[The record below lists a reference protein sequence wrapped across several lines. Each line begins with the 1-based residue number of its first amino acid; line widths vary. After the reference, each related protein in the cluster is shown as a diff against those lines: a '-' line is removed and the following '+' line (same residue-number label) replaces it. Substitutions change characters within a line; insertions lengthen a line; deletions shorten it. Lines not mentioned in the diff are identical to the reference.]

1 MKLTSKIMKLENK
14 DWPTTCVCQLK
25 NSELKTLGGRANSL
39 IYSMSLG
46 VDIAHQMLLQLF
58 YLLQRTGTEHLT
70 KSDKFFLPDPTK
82 MLDTFKHFVG
92 YCWQTLGVYLTILCD
107 QVLKG

>member
-1 MKLTSKIMKLENK
+1 
-14 DWPTTCVCQLK
+14 
-25 NSELKTLGGRANSL
+25 
-39 IYSMSLG
+39 MSVG

-82 MLDTFKHFVG
+82 MPDTFKHFAAIAG
-92 YCWQTLGVYLTILCD
+92 KL
-107 QVLKG
+107 